1 MKHHLL
7 SEAPIHGISPLAAVE
22 RGLRKTFRYS
32 GRASKSEYW
41 WAATAYFVATVPFV
55 VRDVYAQRH
64 KQVAEKARQEN
75 AADEELAE
83 IFGTEEMQLDYAAV
97 DSSTGYK
104 PSPLTWVVGGLFTVP
119 LVSLKVRR
127 LHDSSISGKWLPLI
141 DFFPA
146 SSYFYSR
153 NSRVAGA
160 RFDKS
165 R

>member
-55 VRDVYAQRH
+55 VRDIYAQRS
-64 KQVAEKARQEN
+64 KQVPEQASQKKAT
-75 AADEELAE
+75 DKELAE
-83 IFGTEEMQLDYAAV
+83 IFGAEEMQLDHAAV

-104 PSPLTWVVGGLFTVP
+104 PSPLTWVVGGLCTVP
-119 LVSLKVRR
+119 LLSLKVRR
-127 LHDSSISGKWLPLI
+127 LHDSNISGMWLPLI

-146 SSYFYSR
+146 SAYFYSR
-153 NSRVAGA
+153 NSRDAGA